1 MAVYVRESWYFG
13 AIGYL
18 FFRPTPLDE
27 DDSEPFRVRPKE
39 MRDELGKRNSS
50 ICAASF
56 VGSQLEPECS
66 E

>member
-18 FFRPTPLDE
+18 FFRPTPLDQ

-39 MRDELGKRNSS
+39 MLDELGNEIHPSVWPNS
-50 ICAASF
+50 
-56 VGSQLEPECS
+56 
-66 E
+66 